1 MDLTVSTIHTKYQN
15 ILIGNMTES
24 KGREELLRASLE
36 SFAENGETIWFRSNF
51 VNLRPWLSYSS
62 VTVLTL
68 LL

>member
-1 MDLTVSTIHTKYQN
+1 MDLTVFTIHTKYQN

-51 VNLRPWLSYSS
+51 VNLRP
-62 VTVLTL
+62 
-68 LL
+68 